1 MNKLKKL
8 DSLSPSKAPNV
19 VKFTDH
25 GTNIAEMQPYSAREQ
40 LWATRALKAEALLA
54 AQESHHRELKTMTM
68 SQELKRARE
77 LERLLVHH
85 QEKHAYLEKL
95 VMVLAGVILI
105 LVLVIIYL
113 ATHMTRHASKAQRH
127 WLSLPSHFTIPI
139 LSPFTSVVEQETS
152 VFSARVIAIIS
163 GEREHRELDETY
175 LPCAAVILRTLAPMS
190 KAQLQSRST
199 CPSASPRR
207 EKGTPLLATPSE
219 SGLRPSTLWAIP
231 IIWTGVRG
239 LYPRHLVIV
248 LGADHRRGPIRN
260 WIIALRTA
268 A

>member
-8 DSLSPSKAPNV
+8 DSLSPSKASNV
-19 VKFTDH
+19 VKFADH
-25 GTNIAEMQPYSAREQ
+25 GVNITEMQPYSAREQ

-152 VFSARVIAIIS
+152 VFTVI
-163 GEREHRELDETY
+163 
-175 LPCAAVILRTLAPMS
+175 PKTLAPMS
-190 KAQLQSRST
+190 ETQLQPRST

-207 EKGTPLLATPSE
+207 EKRTPLLATPSE
-219 SGLRPSTLWAIP
+219 SGLRPPTFWAIP

-239 LYPRHLVIV
+239 LYPRHLVLV
-248 LGADHRRGPIRN
+248 LGADHRRGPIRSVPLLERP
-260 WIIALRTA
+260 ALPLRWMPT
-268 A
+268 